1 MDNQRMRRTQILL
14 ESLKRKNIYLYGAGR
29 RGKVALKNLNR
40 LGMGE
45 NVVGFVDDN
54 IKEEY
59 YLGKPVQLT
68 EHIEKGDVSDAVF
81 IITTYAVNQMVCKIM
96 EKGIPVEQIYYFSEL
111 LIDDI
116 GLETLQINRNEIE
129 QTYSLLS
136 DDLSKYIFKS
146 LFEVYLDGNIGNLS
160 RTKGDMQYFPISGS
174 SDEIKGFVLST
185 QESFVDCGAYDGDT
199 IRKFKAITQNRYKKI
214 WAFEPDV
221 DNYSKLTTYI
231 EEQRDARVQLVQG
244 GVYSEDAVMYFD
256 GKRGTSSSLKKTG
269 AESVKVYQLDN
280 IINKPVSFIK
290 MDIEGSETGA
300 LLGARRIIAE
310 YKPKLAICIYHQIE
324 DFWRVPLLIKSLN
337 PDYRLYIRN
346 YEDRIDE
353 TVCYA
358 V

>member
-14 ESLKRKNIYLYGAGR
+14 EELKNKNIYLYGAGT
-29 RGKVALKNLNR
+29 RGKVALKNLIR

-45 NVVGFVDDN
+45 NVVGFVDDS

-68 EHIEKGDVSDAVF
+68 ENIENGDFSEAVF
-81 IITTYAVNQMVCKIM
+81 IITTYAVNRMACKIM
-96 EKGIPVEQIYYFSEL
+96 EKGIPVNHIYYFSEL

-116 GLETLQINRNEIE
+116 DLDTLQNNRKEIE

-136 DDLSKYIFKS
+136 DHLSKYIFKS
-146 LFEVYLDGNIGNLS
+146 LFEVYLDGNIGTLS

-174 SDEIKGFVLST
+174 SDEIEGFFLSD

-199 IRKFKAITQNRYKKI
+199 IRKFKAITQNKYKKI
-214 WAFEPDV
+214 WALEPDA
-221 DNYSKLTTYI
+221 DNYAKLTAYI
-231 EEQRDARVQLVQG
+231 DKQKDARVQLVQG

-269 AESVKVYQLDN
+269 AESVKVYQLDHL
-280 IINKPVSFIK
+280 ISQPVSFIK
-290 MDIEGSETGA
+290 MDIEGSETDA
-300 LLGARRIIAE
+300 LLGAKRIIAE
-310 YKPKLAICIYHQIE
+310 YKPKLAICVYHQIE
-324 DFWRVPLLIKSLN
+324 DFWKIPLLMKSLN
-337 PDYRLYIRN
+337 PNYRLYIRN